1 MSIEPSDKLDKYEYE
16 CVLVLANDY
25 SAYDLADHLSDVMRE
40 TLSDGRSIWDLS
52 AFDLAMLSVDNYP
65 GGAEGLQFAIM
76 GIEYDA

>member
-40 TLSDGRSIWDLS
+40 TLSG
-52 AFDLAMLSVDNYP
+52 
-65 GGAEGLQFAIM
+65 EHQT
-76 GIEYDA
+76 